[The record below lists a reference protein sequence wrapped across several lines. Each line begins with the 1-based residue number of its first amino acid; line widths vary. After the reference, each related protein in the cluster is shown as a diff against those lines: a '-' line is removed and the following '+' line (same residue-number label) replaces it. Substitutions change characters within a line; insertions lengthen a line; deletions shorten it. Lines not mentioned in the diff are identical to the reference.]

1 MSLNYIQLS
10 YLILNKIYK
19 KLQGNKLTR
28 DIVSF
33 ILIQNH
39 IFYRV
44 KGDINDVN
52 VFNIFELKLFI

>member
-1 MSLNYIQLS
+1 MSLKYIQLH
-10 YLILNKIYK
+10 YLVLNKIYK
-19 KLQGNKLTR
+19 KFHDNKLTC